1 MGVQRSLFAALKHVV
16 PSDMEYYLEE
26 KNAEGLRLLP
36 LGQGSVFSL
45 AFTEEKPVK
54 YRYVV
59 DCPTLPKVLYMQ
71 KLTDDGWEYMG
82 QSLNSYIWR
91 KSYED
96 DNRPA
101 DFSDKVGKR
110 KHCLILGI
118 VTLIAALAFIGL
130 FIALCYMLH
139 MEYQVAKLGEV
150 PAPDTKRL
158 IQYILVILLQLPF
171 AFCFGSMAIK
181 LLKEVGRLKR

>member
-36 LGQGSVFSL
+36 LGQGSIFSL
-45 AFTEEKPVK
+45 AFSEEKPEK
-54 YRYVV
+54 LKYVV
-59 DCPTLPKVLYMQ
+59 DCPTLPKALYMQ
-71 KLTDDGWEYMG
+71 KLTDEGWEYMG

-96 DNRPA
+96 NDRPA
-101 DFSDKVGKR
+101 DFSDKLGQR

-118 VTLIAALAFIGL
+118 ITLILALTFAGL
-130 FIALCYMLH
+130 FVALCYSLYR
-139 MEYQVAKLGEV
+139 EYQIEA
-150 PAPDTKRL
+150 PAAKRL
-158 IQYILVILLQLPF
+158 VQYILVILVQLPF
-171 AFCFGSMAIK
+171 ILCFGSMAMKLIK
-181 LLKEVGRLKR
+181 EAGRLKK